1 MRILAR
7 VSHQG
12 QSTGNAQHT
21 GRIDTSKLFLRQK
34 FNLPLA
40 NRVESIDTNNHG
52 LKDDA
57 VPEQESARI
66 VEAWVYA
73 YGEAGLFAWFAQQR
87 RP

>member
-1 MRILAR
+1 MIVSGKIIRRESGADNHHRVGEELA
-7 VSHQG
+7 H
-12 QSTGNAQHT
+12 
-21 GRIDTSKLFLRQK
+21 
-34 FNLPLA
+34 P
-40 NRVESIDTNNHG
+40 TNNHG

>member
-34 FNLPLA
+34 FNLSLA
-40 NRVESIDTNNHG
+40 NRVESIDTKN
-52 LKDDA
+52 DA
-57 VPEQESARI
+57 IDYLSFLWLCEPALACCS
-66 VEAWVYA
+66 
-73 YGEAGLFAWFAQQR
+73 GEPPRVLPLLA
-87 RP
+87 

>member
-1 MRILAR
+1 MIVSGKIIRRESGADNHHRLGEELA
-7 VSHQG
+7 H
-12 QSTGNAQHT
+12 
-21 GRIDTSKLFLRQK
+21 
-34 FNLPLA
+34 P
-40 NRVESIDTNNHG
+40 NNHG

-57 VPEQESARI
+57 VPEQESARM